1 MTKNEQKS
9 TVAALEQIARVL
21 GALYASNL
29 GDLEQG
35 IKAERLSRCG
45 FANTEIADL
54 LGTSPNTVNVA
65 LHKLR
70 KGNKGTKTNKK
81 KKAKI

>member
-1 MTKNEQKS
+1 MTENEQKS
-9 TVAALEQIARVL
+9 IVAALERIARVL

-54 LGTSPNTVNVA
+54 LGTSPNTVNVG

-70 KGNKGTKTNKK
+70 RGKKVTKVNKRKM
-81 KKAKI
+81 AKM